1 VDLRKRRTPRAKAN
15 GRPLDG
21 AHTRLSLPLKTYA
34 PEAGHGE
41 KRSGNI
47 VMGSQTVV
55 LAMMLIA
62 TPALA
67 EKTLIE
73 SPEAP
78 KAIGPYSQA
87 IQSGK
92 LVFVSGSLPF
102 DPAGKVDYSKQDVS
116 AQTRRALDNIV
127 LELKAANL
135 TLNDVVS
142 ATVYVT
148 DVDDFPAVNAVYAS
162 YFHPPYPARAFVQV
176 AKLLRGAKVEIS
188 VIAARP

>member
-1 VDLRKRRTPRAKAN
+1 VRNLC
-15 GRPLDG
+15 
-21 AHTRLSLPLKTYA
+21 
-34 PEAGHGE
+34 
-41 KRSGNI
+41 
-47 VMGSQTVV
+47 
-55 LAMMLIA
+55 LALA
-62 TPALA
+62 LVFACTPAFA

-73 SPEAP
+73 SPDAP

-87 IQSGK
+87 IQSGE

-102 DPAGKVDYSKQDVS
+102 DPAGKIDYSQQDVS
-116 AQTRRALDNIV
+116 AQTKRVIDNIA

-148 DVDDFPAVNAVYAS
+148 DVDDFPAVNKVYAS

-188 VIAARP
+188 VIAAKK

>member
-1 VDLRKRRTPRAKAN
+1 MRK
-15 GRPLDG
+15 
-21 AHTRLSLPLKTYA
+21 SL
-34 PEAGHGE
+34 
-41 KRSGNI
+41 
-47 VMGSQTVV
+47 
-55 LAMMLIA
+55 LALA
-62 TPALA
+62 LLLVCTPALA
-67 EKTLIE
+67 EKKLIE
-73 SPEAP
+73 SPDAP

-102 DPAGKVDYSKQDVS
+102 DPAGKIDYSQQDVA
-116 AQTRRALDNIV
+116 AQTRRVIDNIA
-127 LELKAANL
+127 LELAAAKL

-148 DVDDFPAVNAVYAS
+148 DIDYFPAVNTVYAG

-188 VIAARP
+188 VIAAAK

>member
-1 VDLRKRRTPRAKAN
+1 MRKFA
-15 GRPLDG
+15 
-21 AHTRLSLPLKTYA
+21 
-34 PEAGHGE
+34 
-41 KRSGNI
+41 
-47 VMGSQTVV
+47 
-55 LAMMLIA
+55 LALTLIFAA

-67 EKTLIE
+67 EKKLIE

-102 DPAGKVDYSKQDVS
+102 DPAGKIDYSKLDVS
-116 AQTRRALDNIV
+116 AQTRRVIDNIA

-135 TLNDVVS
+135 TLDDVVS

-148 DVDDFPAVNAVYAS
+148 DIDDFPAVNKVYAS

-176 AKLLRGAKVEIS
+176 AKLLRGVKVEIS
-188 VIAARP
+188 VIAAAK

>member
-1 VDLRKRRTPRAKAN
+1 MRAWVAAVF
-15 GRPLDG
+15 L
-21 AHTRLSLPLKTYA
+21 L
-34 PEAGHGE
+34 
-41 KRSGNI
+41 
-47 VMGSQTVV
+47 V
-55 LAMMLIA
+55 A
-62 TPALA
+62 TPAFA

-73 SPEAP
+73 SPDAP

-127 LELKAANL
+127 LELKAAHL
-135 TLNDVVS
+135 TLDDVVS

-148 DVDDFPAVNAVYAS
+148 DIDDFPAVNAVYAS

>member
-1 VDLRKRRTPRAKAN
+1 METTMRK
-15 GRPLDG
+15 
-21 AHTRLSLPLKTYA
+21 S
-34 PEAGHGE
+34 
-41 KRSGNI
+41 I
-47 VMGSQTVV
+47 
-55 LAMMLIA
+55 LALTLLLTA

-67 EKTLIE
+67 EKKLIE
-73 SPEAP
+73 SPDAP

-102 DPAGKVDYSKQDVS
+102 DPAGKIDYSQQDVS
-116 AQTRRALDNIV
+116 AQTKRVIDNIA

-135 TLNDVVS
+135 TLDDVVS

-148 DVDDFPAVNAVYAS
+148 DIEDFPAVNKVYAS

-188 VIAARP
+188 VIAAAH

>member
-1 VDLRKRRTPRAKAN
+1 MRATVAAT
-15 GRPLDG
+15 L
-21 AHTRLSLPLKTYA
+21 LL
-34 PEAGHGE
+34 
-41 KRSGNI
+41 I
-47 VMGSQTVV
+47 V
-55 LAMMLIA
+55 
-62 TPALA
+62 TPAFA
-67 EKTLIE
+67 EKTLVE
-73 SPEAP
+73 SPDAP

-135 TLNDVVS
+135 ALNDVVS

-148 DVDDFPAVNAVYAS
+148 DIDDFPAVNAVYGS
-162 YFHPPYPARAFVQV
+162 YFHAPYPARAFVQV

>member
-1 VDLRKRRTPRAKAN
+1 MLYGELSMRKA
-15 GRPLDG
+15 L
-21 AHTRLSLPLKTYA
+21 
-34 PEAGHGE
+34 
-41 KRSGNI
+41 
-47 VMGSQTVV
+47 
-55 LAMMLIA
+55 LALA
-62 TPALA
+62 LTLVCTPALA

-73 SPEAP
+73 SPDAP

-102 DPAGKVDYSKQDVS
+102 DPQGKIDYSKQDVT
-116 AQTRRALDNIV
+116 AQTRRAIDNIA

-135 TLNDVVS
+135 TLDDVVS

-148 DVDDFPAVNAVYAS
+148 DIDDFPAVNAVYAS
-162 YFHPPYPARAFVQV
+162 YFHPPFPARAFVQV

-188 VIAARP
+188 VIAAKK

>member
-1 VDLRKRRTPRAKAN
+1 MRKFT
-15 GRPLDG
+15 
-21 AHTRLSLPLKTYA
+21 
-34 PEAGHGE
+34 
-41 KRSGNI
+41 
-47 VMGSQTVV
+47 
-55 LAMMLIA
+55 LALGLMLACA

-73 SPEAP
+73 SPAAP

-102 DPAGKVDYSKQDVS
+102 DPAGKVDYSQQDVS

-127 LELKAANL
+127 LELKTAHL
-135 TLNDVVS
+135 TLDDVVS

-148 DVDDFPAVNAVYAS
+148 DVDDFPAVNTVYAS

-188 VIAARP
+188 VIATAK

>member
-1 VDLRKRRTPRAKAN
+1 MR
-15 GRPLDG
+15 
-21 AHTRLSLPLKTYA
+21 
-34 PEAGHGE
+34 
-41 KRSGNI
+41 
-47 VMGSQTVV
+47 SQTVA
-55 LAMMLIA
+55 LAMVLVA

-73 SPEAP
+73 SPDAP

-102 DPAGKVDYSKQDVS
+102 DPDGKVDYSQQDV
-116 AQTRRALDNIV
+116 ATQTKRVLDNIA

-135 TLNDVVS
+135 NLDDVVS

-148 DVDDFPAVNAVYAS
+148 DVDDFAAVNKVYAS

>member
-1 VDLRKRRTPRAKAN
+1 MRKALLMLA
-15 GRPLDG
+15 L
-21 AHTRLSLPLKTYA
+21 
-34 PEAGHGE
+34 
-41 KRSGNI
+41 
-47 VMGSQTVV
+47 V
-55 LAMMLIA
+55 LAS

-67 EKTLIE
+67 EKKLVE
-73 SPEAP
+73 SPDAP

-102 DPAGKVDYSKQDVS
+102 DPAGQIEYSQQDVS
-116 AQTRRALDNIV
+116 AQTKRVIDNIA

-135 TLNDVVS
+135 TLDDVVS

-148 DVDDFPAVNAVYAS
+148 DIEDFPAVNKVYAS

-188 VIAARP
+188 VITAAH

>member
-1 VDLRKRRTPRAKAN
+1 MRKP
-15 GRPLDG
+15 PL
-21 AHTRLSLPLKTYA
+21 ALVLSL
-34 PEAGHGE
+34 
-41 KRSGNI
+41 
-47 VMGSQTVV
+47 VC
-55 LAMMLIA
+55 

-73 SPEAP
+73 SPVAP

-92 LVFVSGSLPF
+92 LVFVSGFLPF
-102 DPAGKVDYSKQDVS
+102 DPAGKIDYSQQDVS
-116 AQTRRALDNIV
+116 AQTKRVIDNIA

-135 TLNDVVS
+135 TLDDVVS

-148 DVDDFPAVNAVYAS
+148 DIDDFPAVNKVYAS

-176 AKLLRGAKVEIS
+176 AKLLRGVKVEIS
-188 VIAARP
+188 VIAAAK